1 MRIVKLTLPL
11 DIYAK
16 SLFKNT
22 VGNDLKRTH
31 GCKILKMAP
40 KDSFTKSSKRNT
52 CELLKLK

>member
-22 VGNDLKRTH
+22 VGNDLKTTH

-40 KDSFTKSSKRNT
+40 KDSFTKSFKSGK
-52 CELLKLK
+52 